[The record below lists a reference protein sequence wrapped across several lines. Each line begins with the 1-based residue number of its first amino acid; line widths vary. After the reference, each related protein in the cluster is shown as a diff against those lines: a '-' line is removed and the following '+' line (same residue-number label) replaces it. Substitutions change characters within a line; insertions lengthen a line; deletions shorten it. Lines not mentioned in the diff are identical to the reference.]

1 MTPAWPAR
9 LSPNAS
15 AVLAQLQPEV
25 QEMVRDVLDIAS
37 RQPWGWP
44 QWDPTDPEG
53 QDLRRA
59 DVGPLTVV
67 YFVNQPRQ
75 YLYVLDIVW
84 AG

>member
-1 MTPAWPAR
+1 MTAWPAR

-15 AVLAQLQPEV
+15 AALAQLPLEV
-25 QEMVRDVLDIAS
+25 QEMVRDVLDLAS

-53 QDLRRA
+53 QDLRRG

-67 YFVNQPRQ
+67 YFVNRPREH
-75 YLYVLDIVW
+75 LYVLDIVW

>member
-1 MTPAWPAR
+1 
-9 LSPNAS
+9 
-15 AVLAQLQPEV
+15 
-25 QEMVRDVLDIAS
+25 MVRDVLDIAS

-53 QDLRRA
+53 PDLRRA
-59 DVGPLTVV
+59 GVGPLTVV
-67 YFVNQPRQ
+67 YFINRPGE